1 MAAYPVAGRRMTDTP
16 PRSAALAT
24 RLEQVAALMQ
34 RGALADAERGLHQL
48 LAEAPGEAAAH
59 KAMAMLAVRTGR
71 QPLALQHMQH
81 AAALAPDSAALQ
93 CELGCLL
100 AHQGQPLPAL
110 DHFRRTIDL
119 QPAFADGWYF
129 LGITLGRL
137 NRDQEALPALRRAL
151 ALAPGQPRLV
161 EALAQVEFR
170 TGFPDDALPLWR
182 ELVRLRPGHDDTLL
196 KLGETL
202 SRIGHHLEARQLY
215 VDALE
220 QRPESPD
227 LWMALAQSEEDN
239 GDRDAAASA
248 YERALALRPDWA
260 FPLSGVL
267 GLLRGKAPEPRVA
280 QAKALQSR
288 SDLPDPDRALIGYEL
303 GKVFDG
309 RGEYQAAMASWDDA
323 NAARRRMIGEFD
335 LPALQQRVARSLAV
349 FDRALFEQARGGS
362 RDERPVFVV
371 GMPRSGTTLT
381 EQIIGSH
388 AQAHGCGEL
397 PDMAL
402 IARNLPSRDGSPQQW
417 PHIIEDIDPGS
428 LQQAIDRYLAATT
441 RHAPAEAL
449 RLVDKSPMNFY
460 LLGLVALMFP
470 RARVVWCR
478 RDPRDIAVSI
488 YGENFSLSERFATRL
503 EGIGHS
509 INLQNRLMRH
519 WQKVLPLPILELDYE
534 QLVSD
539 IEPQARRLIEFTG
552 LPWDP
557 ACLQFHR
564 SDRGV
569 QTPSRWQVRQP
580 VHTRSVGRWK
590 NYAFAMAPLLAAL
603 EPDPGAD

>member
-1 MAAYPVAGRRMTDTP
+1 MTDAP
-16 PRSAALAT
+16 PHPAALAT
-24 RLEQVAALMQ
+24 RLDHLAALMQ
-34 RGALADAERGLHQL
+34 RGALADAERGLRQL
-48 LAEAPGEAAAH
+48 LAEAPAVAAAH
-59 KAMAMLAVRTGR
+59 KAMATLALRTGR
-71 QPLALQHMQH
+71 HPLALEHMHQ
-81 AAALAPDSAALQ
+81 AAALAPESASLQ

-110 DHFRRTIDL
+110 DYFRRTIDL

-129 LGITLGRL
+129 LGITLARL
-137 NRDQEALPALRRAL
+137 NRDEEALLPLRRAM
-151 ALAPGQPRLV
+151 ALAPGQPRQL
-161 EALAQVEFR
+161 ESLAQVEFR
-170 TGFPDDALPLWR
+170 AGFPDDALPLWQ
-182 ELVRLRPGHDDTLL
+182 ELLRLRPGHDETLL

-202 SRIGHHLEARQLY
+202 GRLGHNLQARQLY

-220 QRPESPD
+220 QRPGSAD
-227 LWMALAQSEEDN
+227 LWMALAQCEEDI

-280 QAKALQSR
+280 QAKALQAR
-288 SDLPDPDRALIGYEL
+288 ADLPDPDRALIGYEL
-303 GKVFDG
+303 GKVLDG
-309 RGEYQAAMASWDDA
+309 RGEYAAAMASWDDA

-335 LPALQQRVARSLAV
+335 LPAQQQRVAQTMAV
-349 FDRALFEQARGGS
+349 FDRPLFEQASGGS
-362 RDERPVFVV
+362 PDERPVFVV

-397 PDMAL
+397 PDMSL
-402 IARNLPSRDGSPQQW
+402 IAHNLPARDGSPQQW
-417 PHIIEDIDPGS
+417 PNVIRDLHPGA
-428 LQQAIDRYLAATT
+428 LEQAIQRYLTAST
-441 RHAPAEAL
+441 RHAPAGAL
-449 RLVDKSPMNFY
+449 RLVDKAPMNFH

-509 INLQNRLMRH
+509 INLQNQLMRH

-539 IEPQARRLIEFTG
+539 IEPQARRLLEFTG

-557 ACLQFHR
+557 DCLRFHQ
-564 SDRGV
+564 SERGV

-590 NYAFAMAPLLAAL
+590 NYAFAMAPLMDVL
-603 EPDPGAD
+603 EPRPRAD